1 MNTDVVVERLFEAL
15 IAGDRL
21 RARSVVCE
29 CVENG
34 MTPQGVIVE
43 VLWAEHELIEKL
55 HRSDQLSQVSYHLST
70 RLLRALVDQVGAR
83 LPIDNASGKRVF
95 CVCGKA
101 EGEELAAQMAVDLL
115 ESRGHRVA
123 FAGGGVPSD
132 EIMAQ
137 VHESRPDIL
146 LMFAS
151 AASDLPEV
159 RSIIDRIREIGAC
172 PEMQIIVGGGVFNR
186 AEGLADE
193 MGIEL
198 SATDPLDLVELIASG
213 ATSNTIIE
221 QRPASRKASPSKR
234 KKAA

>member
-15 IAGDRL
+15 VAGDRL
-21 RARSVVCE
+21 AARSVVRE
-29 CVENG
+29 CVERG
-34 MTPQGVIVE
+34 MTAQSVITD
-43 VLWAEHELIEKL
+43 VLWTEHELIEKL
-55 HRSDQLSQVSYHLST
+55 HRSDQMSQIAYHLST
-70 RLLRALVDQVGAR
+70 RLLRNLVDQVGAR

-123 FAGGGVPSD
+123 FAGGGVPGD

-137 VHESRPDIL
+137 VHDSRPDIL

-151 AASDLPEV
+151 AASDLPDI
-159 RSIIDRIREIGAC
+159 RSVVDRIREIGAC
-172 PEMQIIVGGGVFNR
+172 PGLQIIVGGGVFNR

-198 SATDPLDLVELIASG
+198 WASDPLDLVELIASG
-213 ATSNTIIE
+213 ATSNTVIE
-221 QRPASRKASPSKR
+221 ERPA
-234 KKAA
+234 KKATRRRRAA

>member
-21 RARSVVCE
+21 AARSVVRD
-29 CVENG
+29 CVEKG
-34 MTPQGVIVE
+34 MTAQGVITD

-55 HRSDQLSQVSYHLST
+55 HRSDQLSQIAYHLST
-70 RLLRALVDQVGAR
+70 RLLRNLVDQVGAR

-123 FAGGGVPSD
+123 FAGGGVPGD

-137 VHESRPDIL
+137 VHEARPDIL

-151 AASDLPEV
+151 AASDLPDV
-159 RSIIDRIREIGAC
+159 RTVVDRIREINAC
-172 PEMQIIVGGGVFNR
+172 PGLQIIVGGGVFNR

-198 SATDPLDLVELIASG
+198 WASDPLDLVELIASG
-213 ATSNTIIE
+213 ATTNTVIE
-221 QRPASRKASPSKR
+221 QRPVVKKAARR